1 MQLLRRWW
9 FHLIGGGKKKKKGG
23 GVGFR
28 RKAIHGSSVV
38 VKLIISYGQEDALQ
52 AAGNVIGVEK
62 GRAHGI

>member
-9 FHLIGGGKKKKKGG
+9 FHLIGD
-23 GVGFR
+23 GVSFR
-28 RKAIHGSSVV
+28 RKAINGSSVV

-62 GRAHGI
+62 GRTHEI

>member
-9 FHLIGGGKKKKKGG
+9 FHLIGGG
-23 GVGFR
+23 VGFR
-28 RKAIHGSSVV
+28 RKAI
-38 VKLIISYGQEDALQ
+38 LGQEDALQ